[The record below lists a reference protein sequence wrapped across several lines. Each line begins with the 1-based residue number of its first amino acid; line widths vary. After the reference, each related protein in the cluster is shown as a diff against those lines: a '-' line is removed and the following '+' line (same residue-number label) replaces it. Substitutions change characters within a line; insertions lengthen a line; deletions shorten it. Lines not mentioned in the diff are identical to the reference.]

1 MIRIDEIQ
9 AAIITK
15 LLSNTV
21 ITAALVD
28 AYGDVVDE
36 EIRENQW
43 QGVEFAYPNIRIR
56 MISLQ
61 PLGDDECQ
69 NVRISVSFMAFS
81 ESDNSLQSNKIAGII
96 NNELN
101 GKQFIAS
108 NIAFSLRMTNL
119 IPAIRIDAKTWRAE
133 CLMSGI
139 ASKLI

>member
-1 MIRIDEIQ
+1 
-9 AAIITK
+9 
-15 LLSNTV
+15 
-21 ITAALVD
+21 
-28 AYGDVVDE
+28 
-36 EIRENQW
+36 
-43 QGVEFAYPNIRIR
+43 
-56 MISLQ
+56 
-61 PLGDDECQ
+61 
-69 NVRISVSFMAFS
+69 MAFS

-119 IPAIRIDAKTWRAE
+119 VPAIRIDAKTWRAE